1 MGKVEEKKRKKE
13 EMLFNTAFN
22 LFSTKGI
29 NNTAISDIVKSAGV
43 GKGTFYLYFKDK
55 YDIRDKLV
63 TKKTGELFEKA
74 TIELKLNNI
83 NDFDKQ
89 VIFVIDYIIDQLNKD
104 KLLLKMIAR
113 NLSWGI
119 YKKALDKASEKN
131 SYSYYDLF
139 MENAKEKNIKFKN
152 PEVLLFTI
160 VEMVGSTCYNSILY
174 EQPVPIKELKPHLY
188 ESILA
193 ILAAGRI

>member
-1 MGKVEEKKRKKE
+1 
-13 EMLFNTAFN
+13 
-22 LFSTKGI
+22 
-29 NNTAISDIVKSAGV
+29 
-43 GKGTFYLYFKDK
+43 
-55 YDIRDKLV
+55 
-63 TKKTGELFEKA
+63 
-74 TIELKLNNI
+74 
-83 NDFDKQ
+83 
-89 VIFVIDYIIDQLNKD
+89 
-104 KLLLKMIAR
+104 
-113 NLSWGI
+113 
-119 YKKALDKASEKN
+119 
-131 SYSYYDLF
+131 